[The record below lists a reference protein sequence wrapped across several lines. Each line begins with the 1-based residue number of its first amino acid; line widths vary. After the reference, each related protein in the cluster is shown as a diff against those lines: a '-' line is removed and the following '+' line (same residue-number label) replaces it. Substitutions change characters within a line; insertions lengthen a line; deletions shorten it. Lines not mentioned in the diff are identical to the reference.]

1 MFITVCIITYMHCM
15 ATLVCMCVMS
25 LLMLLIRAVDFY
37 SKRDHKQTDS
47 NGLMDYDLVECTE
60 LYFYTAAYV
69 ELEYQWCS
77 NTYFYSC
84 FFIVTTTTDAHTQ
97 DSYIQHCFLL

>member
-1 MFITVCIITYMHCM
+1 
-15 ATLVCMCVMS
+15 MS
-25 LLMLLIRAVDFY
+25 LLMLLIRAVDFD

-84 FFIVTTTTDAHTQ
+84 FLLLLQLLMHTLRIVIYNTVFFCKFY
-97 DSYIQHCFLL
+97 SYST